1 MEVSASVNNN
11 KTGDKMSNL
20 DFGDPLYLHSSDT
33 NNLSII
39 HLKLTGTENYT
50 IWASSME
57 LALLVKNKSGFID
70 KSCKKPTD
78 NPILAKQWERCN
90 SVVLSWILNSISE
103 ELYVGQIFSKIAS
116 EVWDELK
123 ETYNKIDG
131 SIIYK
136 LHKQINSASQNGS
149 LISDY
154 YHKLNCMWRQYDTL
168 IDLPKC
174 TCDAANELTKFNQRI
189 KLMQFLMG
197 LDDVYQPLRTQILSK
212 DPLPSVKNAF
222 ALISNEESHR
232 GISHTDK
239 SQVTAFVA
247 KGPEQK
253 KNQHKREPLKCTH
266 CNLTGHTADKC
277 YELVG
282 YPPNYNKKP
291 NLQRSQQSKVNQSK
305 MVNSAQTNSF
315 QFTPEQVNKIMS
327 LIRDTSGGND
337 PVSNMSGTIFC
348 SISWKTFNC
357 LNSFKDI
364 NYTDHWIID
373 SGANQHMVASD
384 CNLINCTNV
393 VELNLTVSH
402 PNGTKAHITKI
413 GNLKLSEHITLKDV
427 LVIPEYNVNLLS
439 VNKMAKEN
447 KVYSLFTEST
457 CYVQD
462 FLRQKLL
469 MTGSEVGGLYFANT
483 MNKSLCNIF
492 SNNAKIPATLW
503 HNRLG
508 HPSDKVLHVL
518 KGVLPISNHE
528 TADPCDICHQAKQT
542 RFVFKPSNHKTNELG
557 DLVHMDLWGPFKV
570 TSREGYKYFLTIVDD
585 YSRAVWIYLLKSKDE
600 TFRYINA
607 FFKLIATQ
615 FKQHIKVCRTDN
627 GTEFV
632 NKQLGMFFEQ
642 NGVIHQTSCAYT
654 PQQNGIVERKH
665 RHLLNTARSLMFQ
678 ANVPLNMW
686 NECVLTATYLINR
699 LPSSVLN
706 GKSPY
711 ELLFKTKPLLSHL
724 RSFGCLCF
732 CTNLNPENKFDSRS
746 FKCVFIGYSAE
757 KRGYKMWDLERKTVF
772 FSRDVKFYEDLFPFQ
787 QNKTDLQK
795 NLKFF
800 DTIFENQMQSKAPTP
815 DDEVKVTQDQEGHD
829 IQVQTLE
836 TPASTVRLDA
846 DDTAVRSHHRCSSF
860 DDSNIDLDSD
870 TLNQDQETTNA
881 RDTIVVEPDLV
892 PMTDLKEPEGALGHN
907 HPQNTTQRRS
917 SRESNLPRRFDEY
930 IIEGKVKYGIEKV
943 VNYSNLSPENFC
955 FTSNLNKIAQPKNFK
970 EASNDPN
977 WINAM
982 NIEMEALLK
991 NNTWILTDLPKG
1003 RKPIGCKWL
1012 YKIKHKPNGEVD
1024 RYKARLVAK
1033 GYSQR
1038 EGLDF
1043 DETFS
1048 PVVKMATVRCVL
1060 SIAVQKDWP
1069 LYQFDVDNA
1078 FLHGTLNEEVYMTL
1092 PEGYYN
1098 KNESKVCKLI
1108 KSLYGLKQASRQWNE
1123 TLTAALTSIGF
1134 EQSKNDYS
1142 LFIKNTKNSICV
1154 LLVYVDDI
1162 ILTGDDE
1169 SELKLVKT
1177 QLKNKFKIKD
1187 LGELKYFLGIEVLK
1201 SSTGLILSQR
1211 KYCLD
1216 LLNEYGMLGSKPV
1229 SNPIEQNIVV
1239 TDKQNSYKEDFELS
1253 NVTNYQKLIGKLIY
1267 LTITRPDISYTVGC
1281 LSQFMHKPL
1290 DSHLKV
1296 AMRLLRY
1303 LKESPG
1309 KGCLFSKGENFNLTA
1324 YADSDWGKCLA
1335 TRRSI
1340 SGYCIYL
1347 GNTLV
1352 SWKSKKQPFVSR
1364 SSAEAEYRAMG
1375 VAGCEVIWLTKLLAD
1390 LKIKHQLPVPI
1401 YCDNKA
1407 AVLISANPVFH
1418 DRTKHFESDLHF
1430 IREKVVSG
1438 MFRVEKI
1445 HTLDQPADIF
1455 TKGLGISQH
1464 KVLCKKLQLIDIF
1477 IPSN

>member
-1 MEVSASVNNN
+1 MEVSNPINNN
-11 KTGDKMSNL
+11 KTTDKMSNL

-39 HLKLTGTENYT
+39 HMKLTGTENYAM
-50 IWASSME
+50 WASSME
-57 LALLVKNKSGFID
+57 LALLVKNKTGFID
-70 KSCKKPTD
+70 KSCVKPTD
-78 NPILAKQWERCN
+78 NPSLTKQWERCN

-103 ELYVGQIFSKIAS
+103 ELYVGQIFSKVAS

-131 SIIYK
+131 SIIYN
-136 LHKQINSASQNGS
+136 LHRQINSTTQNGTP
-149 LISDY
+149 ISDY

-174 TCDAANELTKFNQRI
+174 TCAASNDLTKFNQRI

-197 LDDVYQPLRTQILSK
+197 LDDTYQPLRTQILSK
-212 DPLPSVKNAF
+212 EPLPSVKNAF
-222 ALISNEESHR
+222 AIISNEESHR
-232 GISHTDK
+232 GISHTGK
-239 SQVTAFVA
+239 TQVTAFIA

-253 KNQHKREPLKCTH
+253 KKLNKREPLRCTH
-266 CNLTGHTADKC
+266 CGLTGHTTDKC

-291 NLQRSQQSKVNQSK
+291 NIQRAQQSKINQPK
-305 MVNSAQTNSF
+305 LVNSAQANSF

-327 LIRDTSGGND
+327 LICDTSRGND
-337 PVSNMSGTIFC
+337 PVSNMSGNVFC

-364 NYTDHWIID
+364 NYADHWIID

-384 CNLINCTNV
+384 CCLINSTNV
-393 VELNLTVSH
+393 AEMNLTVSH

-469 MTGSEVGGLYFANT
+469 MTGNEVGGLYFANT
-483 MNKSLCNIF
+483 VNKSLF
-492 SNNAKIPATLW
+492 FKSNNAQISGKLW

-508 HPSDKVLHVL
+508 HPSDKVLNVL
-518 KGVLPISNHE
+518 KDILPISNHRN
-528 TADPCDICHQAKQT
+528 TDPCEICHQAKQT
-542 RFVFKPSNHKTNELG
+542 RSVFKPSDHKSNELG
-557 DLVHMDLWGPFKV
+557 DLIHMDLWGPFKV

-600 TFRYINA
+600 VFRYINR
-607 FFKLIATQ
+607 FFRLIATQ

-632 NKQLGMFFEQ
+632 NKQLEHFFEQ

-678 ANVPLNMW
+678 ANLPLNMW

-699 LPSSVLN
+699 LPSSVLD

-711 ELLFKTKPLLSHL
+711 ELLFKSKPLLFHL

-732 CTNLNPENKFDSRS
+732 CTNLNPQNKFDSRS
-746 FKCVFIGYSAE
+746 FKCIFIGYSAE
-757 KRGYKMWDLERKTVF
+757 KRGYKMWDLERKVVF

-787 QNKTDLQK
+787 QNKTDLLN

-800 DTIFENQMQSKAPTP
+800 DTLFENQMQSKAPTP
-815 DDEVKVTQDQEGHD
+815 DDEVKVLQNQEGQN
-829 IQVQTLE
+829 IQVQPTD
-836 TPASTVRLDA
+836 TPASTVRLDLV
-846 DDTAVRSHHRCSSF
+846 DTAVGSHHRCPLSDSS
-860 DDSNIDLDSD
+860 DDFNSE
-870 TLNQDQETTNA
+870 TLSQDHKTTNA
-881 RDTIVVEPDLV
+881 RDTGQVEPDAI
-892 PMTDLKEPEGALGHN
+892 PMTDSNDPEGVLGHN
-907 HPQNTTQRRS
+907 HHQATAQRRS
-917 SRESNLPRRFDEY
+917 TRDSNLPRRFDDY
-930 IIEGKVKYGIEKV
+930 IVEGKVKYGIEKV
-943 VNYSNLSPENFC
+943 VNYSSLTPENFC
-955 FTSNLNKIAQPKNFK
+955 FVTNLNKSIQPNNYK
-970 EASNDPN
+970 EASKDPN

-982 NIEMEALLK
+982 NLEMEALLK
-991 NNTWILTDLPKG
+991 NNTWVLTDLPKG

-1012 YKIKHKPNGEVD
+1012 YKLKYKPNGEVN

-1033 GYSQR
+1033 GYGQR

-1048 PVVKMATVRCVL
+1048 PVVKMATIRCVI
-1060 SIAVQKDWP
+1060 SIAVQNNWP

-1078 FLHGTLNEEVYMTL
+1078 FLHGSLNEEVYMTL
-1092 PEGYYN
+1092 PQGYYN
-1098 KNESKVCKLI
+1098 TGETKVCKLV

-1123 TLTAALTSIGF
+1123 KLTATLTEIGF

-1142 LFIKNTKNSICV
+1142 LFTKKHNKSLCI

-1162 ILTGDDE
+1162 IITGDNDID
-1169 SELKLVKT
+1169 LKAVKA
-1177 QLKNKFKIKD
+1177 QIMSKFKIKD

-1201 SSTGLILSQR
+1201 SDEGIVLSQR

-1216 LLNEYGMLGSKPV
+1216 LLSEFGMLGSKPV
-1229 SNPIEQNIVV
+1229 SNPIEQNIIV
-1239 TDKQNSYKEDFELS
+1239 TDKQNSYKDDFELAD
-1253 NVTNYQKLIGKLIY
+1253 VTGYQKLIGKLIY
-1267 LTITRPDISYTVGC
+1267 LTLTRPDISYTVGC

-1290 DSHLKV
+1290 DSHLKI

-1309 KGCLFSKGENFNLTA
+1309 KGCLFSKSDSFNLTA
-1324 YADSDWGKCLA
+1324 YADSDWGKCLS

-1347 GNTLV
+1347 GNSLI
-1352 SWKSKKQPFVSR
+1352 SWKSKKQPTVSR
-1364 SSAEAEYRAMG
+1364 SSAEAEYRAMT
-1375 VAGCEVIWLTKLLAD
+1375 VAGCEVLWLIKLLDD
-1390 LKIKHQLPVPI
+1390 LQVNCKLPVPLH
-1401 YCDNKA
+1401 CDNNA

-1418 DRTKHFESDLHF
+1418 ERTKHFETDLHF
-1430 IREKVVSG
+1430 IRDKVAAGV
-1438 MFRVEKI
+1438 FNVKKI
-1445 HTLDQPADIF
+1445 HTSQQPADVF
-1455 TKGLGISQH
+1455 TKGLGIAQH
-1464 KVLCKKLQLIDIF
+1464 KLLCNKLQLTNPF
-1477 IPSN
+1477 APSN